1 MAISNNQALPWYREP
16 WPWILMAGPFVV
28 VVAGFITL
36 WLAIKTN
43 DGLVDIDYYQR
54 GLAIN
59 QTLYREKQASILGLR
74 GELKLNPDHTRATL
88 KLSAASGRPLPP
100 VLQLRVIFPAKAGKD
115 QMVRLQTVGQG
126 VYQGALSPP
135 TPGKWQLILEDAA
148 KTWRLTSDLQVPAAG
163 VTILEPAPTF

>member
-43 DGLVDIDYYQR
+43 DGMVDNDYYKR

-59 QTLYREKQASILGLR
+59 HTLYREKLASTLGLH
-74 GELKLNPDHTRATL
+74 GKLELNQDHTRAIL
-88 KLSAASGRPLPP
+88 KLSAASDRSLPP
-100 VLQLRVIFPAKAGKD
+100 VLQLHVIFPAKAGKD
-115 QMVRLQTVGQG
+115 QMVRLQPVGRG
-126 VYQGALSPP
+126 LYQGYLSPP

-148 KTWRLTSDLQVPAAG
+148 KSWRLNGDLLVPAAG
-163 VTILEPAPTF
+163 TANQQLPVIF